1 MDTLINKHWHHLPV
15 EEVLELL
22 DTDSRAGL
30 DLFEVRHRQQHFGP
44 NQLTPR
50 KGKSPLVKFLLQFKN
65 PLVLILVAA
74 SVVTAVLKDVT
85 DAAVIFGVVL
95 INAVVGYIQ
104 EARAEESIAALAKTM
119 TVEAVVVR
127 GGKIL
132 RLPAQDLV
140 PGDIVQLAAG
150 ARIPADMRLIS
161 SRDLQVAEAALTGES
176 LPVAKDASRVLD
188 SDKVL
193 ADRSNMAYAST
204 LVTYGTGVGVVTAT
218 GDRTEVGRISQLL
231 SGAIELETPLTK
243 KLAKF
248 SKVLLV
254 AILILA
260 ALTLGV
266 GLLRGQN
273 FTDTLFAAIALAV
286 GAIPEGLPAA
296 VTITLAIGVNRMA
309 KRRAIIRNLP
319 AVETLGSTT
328 VICSD
333 KTGTLTRN
341 QMTVTELRTLAGS
354 YQVTGTGYNPEGEIS
369 PGWKADQAALEMIT
383 AGLWCNDSRLE
394 EVDGRWTVTGDPTE
408 GALLAVAQKAG
419 MGATPAER
427 LDAIPFDS
435 QHQYMATLH
444 AGGVVYIKG
453 AAEVLFEKCSNMMDA
468 GGNRVACSR
477 DRLQSA
483 MEEMAANGLRVLA
496 FARLDLQDAETI
508 SFDQVQ
514 GLTLLGL
521 QGMIDP
527 PRPEAIAAVRTAQG
541 AGIAVKMITGDHALT
556 AAAIGKQI
564 GLCTGECNEVLTG
577 AQLLQ
582 LSDTELM
589 EKAQTVNV
597 FARVAPEQKLR
608 LVEALQARGQVV
620 AMTGDG
626 VNDAPALKQAN
637 IGVAMGITGTD
648 VSKEAADMILT
659 DDNFASIEAAV
670 EEGRGVYDNL
680 VKFITWTL
688 PTNLGEGLVLLAA
701 IVAGAVLP
709 ILPIQILWINMVTAG
724 VLGVT
729 LALEPKEPGIM
740 DRPPRNPGAPILDR
754 VQIIR
759 VIIVGLII
767 LIGAFGLFEYEIN
780 RGASVQEARTV
791 AVNVVIF
798 VELFYLFNAR
808 SLTRSPFQIGF
819 FSNPWAI
826 GGAVLMVLLQ
836 ILFTYA
842 PLMHRLFGSAPMSLI
857 LWVDVLVVSLAAFG
871 IIEVEKWL
879 RRRKE
884 SRV

>member
-1 MDTLINKHWHHLPV
+1 
-15 EEVLELL
+15 
-22 DTDSRAGL
+22 
-30 DLFEVRHRQQHFGP
+30 
-44 NQLTPR
+44 
-50 KGKSPLVKFLLQFKN
+50 
-65 PLVLILVAA
+65 
-74 SVVTAVLKDVT
+74 
-85 DAAVIFGVVL
+85 
-95 INAVVGYIQ
+95 
-104 EARAEESIAALAKTM
+104 
-119 TVEAVVVR
+119 
-127 GGKIL
+127 
-132 RLPAQDLV
+132 
-140 PGDIVQLAAG
+140 
-150 ARIPADMRLIS
+150 
-161 SRDLQVAEAALTGES
+161 
-176 LPVAKDASRVLD
+176 
-188 SDKVL
+188 
-193 ADRSNMAYAST
+193 
-204 LVTYGTGVGVVTAT
+204 
-218 GDRTEVGRISQLL
+218 
-231 SGAIELETPLTK
+231 
-243 KLAKF
+243 
-248 SKVLLV
+248 
-254 AILILA
+254 
-260 ALTLGV
+260 
-266 GLLRGQN
+266 
-273 FTDTLFAAIALAV
+273 
-286 GAIPEGLPAA
+286 
-296 VTITLAIGVNRMA
+296 
-309 KRRAIIRNLP
+309 
-319 AVETLGSTT
+319 
-328 VICSD
+328 
-333 KTGTLTRN
+333 
-341 QMTVTELRTLAGS
+341 
-354 YQVTGTGYNPEGEIS
+354 
-369 PGWKADQAALEMIT
+369 
-383 AGLWCNDSRLE
+383 
-394 EVDGRWTVTGDPTE
+394 
-408 GALLAVAQKAG
+408 
-419 MGATPAER
+419 
-427 LDAIPFDS
+427 
-435 QHQYMATLH
+435 
-444 AGGVVYIKG
+444 
-453 AAEVLFEKCSNMMDA
+453 
-468 GGNRVACSR
+468 
-477 DRLQSA
+477 
-483 MEEMAANGLRVLA
+483 
-496 FARLDLQDAETI
+496 
-508 SFDQVQ
+508 
-514 GLTLLGL
+514 
-521 QGMIDP
+521 P
-527 PRPEAIAAVRTAQG
+527 PRPEAIAAVRTSQG

-754 VQIIR
+754 MQITR

-826 GGAVLMVLLQ
+826 GGSVLMVLLQ

-842 PLMHRLFGSAPMSLI
+842 PFMHRLFGSAPMSLI

-884 SRV
+884 SRA

>member
-354 YQVTGTGYNPEGEIS
+354 YQVTGTG
-369 PGWKADQAALEMIT
+369 T
-383 AGLWCNDSRLE
+383 
-394 EVDGRWTVTGDPTE
+394 T
-408 GALLAVAQKAG
+408 
-419 MGATPAER
+419 
-427 LDAIPFDS
+427 
-435 QHQYMATLH
+435 
-444 AGGVVYIKG
+444 
-453 AAEVLFEKCSNMMDA
+453 
-468 GGNRVACSR
+468 
-477 DRLQSA
+477 
-483 MEEMAANGLRVLA
+483 
-496 FARLDLQDAETI
+496 
-508 SFDQVQ
+508 
-514 GLTLLGL
+514 
-521 QGMIDP
+521 
-527 PRPEAIAAVRTAQG
+527 
-541 AGIAVKMITGDHALT
+541 
-556 AAAIGKQI
+556 
-564 GLCTGECNEVLTG
+564 
-577 AQLLQ
+577 
-582 LSDTELM
+582 
-589 EKAQTVNV
+589 
-597 FARVAPEQKLR
+597 
-608 LVEALQARGQVV
+608 
-620 AMTGDG
+620 
-626 VNDAPALKQAN
+626 
-637 IGVAMGITGTD
+637 
-648 VSKEAADMILT
+648 
-659 DDNFASIEAAV
+659 
-670 EEGRGVYDNL
+670 
-680 VKFITWTL
+680 
-688 PTNLGEGLVLLAA
+688 
-701 IVAGAVLP
+701 
-709 ILPIQILWINMVTAG
+709 
-724 VLGVT
+724 
-729 LALEPKEPGIM
+729 PKEKS
-740 DRPPRNPGAPILDR
+740 RPAGKP
-754 VQIIR
+754 
-759 VIIVGLII
+759 
-767 LIGAFGLFEYEIN
+767 
-780 RGASVQEARTV
+780 
-791 AVNVVIF
+791 
-798 VELFYLFNAR
+798 
-808 SLTRSPFQIGF
+808 TRRH
-819 FSNPWAI
+819 W
-826 GGAVLMVLLQ
+826 
-836 ILFTYA
+836 
-842 PLMHRLFGSAPMSLI
+842 
-857 LWVDVLVVSLAAFG
+857 
-871 IIEVEKWL
+871 K
-879 RRRKE
+879 
-884 SRV
+884 